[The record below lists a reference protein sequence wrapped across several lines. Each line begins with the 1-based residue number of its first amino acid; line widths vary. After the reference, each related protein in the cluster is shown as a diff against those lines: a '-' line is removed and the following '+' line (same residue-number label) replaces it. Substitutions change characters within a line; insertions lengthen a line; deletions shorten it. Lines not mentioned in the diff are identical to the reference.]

1 MRFICGPFVIGT
13 EWLWAWIGPRTT
25 GQWIASYEMYPFAL
39 PQDSHLKYEEHY
51 KFNLQTAFQFSFD
64 GCMHNFWSAAVGAFW
79 TWWNFRP
86 RRIELCSLCFSK
98 KGWLTVHMHNGL
110 NQGQIWIWFFL
121 EFFRLFRI
129 FWDIKNFLEIFC
141 FGLFACLLVCLFWN
155 EVVGTLQTFVDF
167 LRLFAFDSAHCARL
181 SGKTLSFLFSHPSS
195 F

>member
-121 EFFRLFRI
+121 EFFLEFFRLFRI
-129 FWDIKNFLEIFC
+129 FWDIKKLFKDFLLWTFC
-141 FGLFACLLVCLFWN
+141 LFACLPFLERSSRNFTDICGFF
-155 EVVGTLQTFVDF
+155 ETFCF
-167 LRLFAFDSAHCARL
+167 R
-181 SGKTLSFLFSHPSS
+181 FSPLCTP
-195 F
+195 